1 MKYSIILFVFLN
13 ITFTLYATDVDSLKT
28 ENFSI
33 HAQTT
38 IINQNKT
45 SFSAK
50 YSGVN
55 SLTTAAES
63 QTSLTSTLYLGARLW
78 SGAHAFLNPE
88 IAGGSGLSGAL
99 GIASATNGETFRIG
113 DPAPKMYIAR
123 LFFTQTFSLT
133 QASTN
138 QASDLNQLAGKMP
151 TKYIS
156 VTLGKISISD
166 FFDDNKFSHDPRSQ
180 FMSWGLMSNGAWD
193 YPANTRGYT
202 PSVVLEYVTP
212 TDEIRYAFSLVPT
225 VANGGDMDWNISKA
239 GSNTL
244 EYTHRYKIS
253 NQDGA
258 IRLLGFFTNAHMG
271 NYREAVAL
279 NPSNPNIHSVEKYGN
294 TKYGFG
300 INAEQNITKEL
311 GCFFRASWNDGNN
324 ETWAF
329 TEIDRS
335 LSAGLSLTGESWKRK
350 NDNVGLAYVVSG
362 ISNAHQSYLKTG
374 GNGFILG
381 DGNLNYTPEHLTELY
396 YSFQLNPNIYFSATY
411 QLVFNPGYNADRQG
425 PVNVFSGRL
434 HIQI

>member
-123 LFFTQTFSLT
+123 LFFTQIFSLT
-133 QASTN
+133 QASTT
-138 QASDLNQLAGKMP
+138 QASDLNQLAGRMP

-362 ISNAHQSYLKTG
+362 ISNAHQSYLKAG

>member
-1 MKYSIILFVFLN
+1 
-13 ITFTLYATDVDSLKT
+13 
-28 ENFSI
+28 
-33 HAQTT
+33 
-38 IINQNKT
+38 
-45 SFSAK
+45 
-50 YSGVN
+50 
-55 SLTTAAES
+55 
-63 QTSLTSTLYLGARLW
+63 
-78 SGAHAFLNPE
+78 
-88 IAGGSGLSGAL
+88 L

-396 YSFQLNPNIYFSATY
+396 YSFQLNQNIYFSANY

>member
-1 MKYSIILFVFLN
+1 MKYSIILLVFLN
-13 ITFTLYATDVDSLKT
+13 TTLTLYATDVDSLKA
-28 ENFSI
+28 ESFSI

-50 YSGVN
+50 YSGLN
-55 SLTTAAES
+55 SLTTVAES
-63 QTSLTSTLYLGARLW
+63 QTSLTTTLYLGARLW
-78 SGAHAFLNPE
+78 NGASAFLNPE
-88 IAGGSGLSGAL
+88 IAGGSGISGAL
-99 GIASATNGETFRIG
+99 GIASATNGETYRIG
-113 DPAPKMYIAR
+113 DPAPKLYMAR
-123 LFFTQTFSLT
+123 LFFTQIFSLT
-133 QASTN
+133 QASTT
-138 QASDLNQLAGKMP
+138 QASDLNQLAGRIP

-212 TDEIRYAFSLVPT
+212 ADELRYAFSLVPT
-225 VANGGDMDWNISKA
+225 VANGSDMDWNISKA
-239 GSNTL
+239 GSNSL
-244 EYTHRYKIS
+244 EYTHRYKIA

-279 NPSNPNIHSVEKYGN
+279 NPTNPNIHSVEKYGN

-335 LSAGLSLTGESWKRK
+335 LSAGLSLTGDSWNRK
-350 NDNVGLAYVVSG
+350 NDHVGLAYVVSG
-362 ISNAHQSYLKTG
+362 ISDAHQSYLKAG

-381 DGNLNYTPEHLTELY
+381 DGNLN
-396 YSFQLNPNIYFSATY
+396 
-411 QLVFNPGYNADRQG
+411 
-425 PVNVFSGRL
+425 
-434 HIQI
+434 

>member
-123 LFFTQTFSLT
+123 LFFTQIFSLT
-133 QASTN
+133 QASTT
-138 QASDLNQLAGKMP
+138 QASDLNQLAGRMP

-212 TDEIRYAFSLVPT
+212 SDEIRYAFSLVPT

-362 ISNAHQSYLKTG
+362 ISNAHQSYLKAG

>member
-138 QASDLNQLAGKMP
+138 QASDLNQLAGRMP

-362 ISNAHQSYLKTG
+362 ISNAHQSYLKAG

>member
-50 YSGVN
+50 YLGVN

-123 LFFTQTFSLT
+123 LFFTQIFSLT

-138 QASDLNQLAGKMP
+138 QAGDLNQLAGRMP

-212 TDEIRYAFSLVPT
+212 SDEIRYAFSLVPT

-362 ISNAHQSYLKTG
+362 ISNAHQSYLKAG

-381 DGNLNYTPEHLTELY
+381 DGHLNYTPEHLTELY
-396 YSFQLNPNIYFSATY
+396 YSFQLNQNIYFSANY

>member
-13 ITFTLYATDVDSLKT
+13 ITFTLYATDVDSMKT

-138 QASDLNQLAGKMP
+138 QAGDLNQLAGKMP

-362 ISNAHQSYLKTG
+362 ISNAHQSYLKAG

>member
-13 ITFTLYATDVDSLKT
+13 ITFTLYATDVDSMKT

-123 LFFTQTFSLT
+123 LFFTQIFSLT

-138 QASDLNQLAGKMP
+138 QAGDLNQLAGRMP

-156 VTLGKISISD
+156 FTLGKISISD

-212 TDEIRYAFSLVPT
+212 SDEIRYAFSLVPT

-244 EYTHRYKIS
+244 EYTHRYKIA

-362 ISNAHQSYLKTG
+362 ISNAHQSYLKAG

>member
-138 QASDLNQLAGKMP
+138 QAGDLNQLAGKMP

-362 ISNAHQSYLKTG
+362 ISNAHQSYLKAG